1 MKKHIYLVVF
11 SFLAMLMG
19 PYYTVS
25 ATGMASEADDALM
38 RQNVIVTE
46 MRLDAEECRVLA
58 EAGTILSMMELMDRV
73 KALTDGHML
82 DTALIK
88 QGEDY
93 IYEMEVA
100 GRDGVVRMLLVDAR
114 TGSMIKE

>member
-1 MKKHIYLVVF
+1 MKKQISLVMLSLLVVL
-11 SFLAMLMG
+11 SGSYA
-19 PYYTVS
+19 VS
-25 ATGMASEADDALM
+25 ATEKMSRAGD
-38 RQNVIVTE
+38 VIMQPELVAKA

-73 KALTDGHML
+73 KALTDGRML

-88 QGEDY
+88 QGDDY

-100 GRDGVVRMLLVDAR
+100 GNDGVVRMLLVDAR